1 MQMSKLYNKY
11 LELKKSNNNKYYLFK
26 SGIFFVFVAED
37 ACAMSEELNLKI
49 TKLND
54 KVNKCGFPISAID
67 KYIEILNK
75 KKIKFIIV
83 DGITNISN
91 TEDYINRNKI
101 AKFIDKLK
109 TTDLDDISY
118 KKAYEMLVE
127 FRRIAIKNG

>member
-1 MQMSKLYNKY
+1 MSKLYNKY

-26 SGIFFVFVAED
+26 SGIFFIFVAED

-127 FRRIAIKNG
+127 FRRIVIKNG